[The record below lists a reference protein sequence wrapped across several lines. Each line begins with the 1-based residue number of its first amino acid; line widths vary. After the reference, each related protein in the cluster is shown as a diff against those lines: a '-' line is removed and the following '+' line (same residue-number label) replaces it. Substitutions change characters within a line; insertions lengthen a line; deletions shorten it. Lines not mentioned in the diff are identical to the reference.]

1 MLISDFNEE
10 FPSLVNEGNFRD
22 AVNTLMSELGNILV
36 SNKKDIVEL
45 LNQSGIEASIND
57 SDSRLINLFVSNIG
71 DNKKLSLGASLLVH
85 IHNKEVSFDGNS
97 EISDEGVKCA
107 YGLMNSYFSGD
118 DEGYSNAIDPVG
130 AIAEGVGQIA
140 GFGKTI
146 AEGRQKK
153 KYGALDLASK
163 KQEARS
169 AMAQKIL
176 DIKQGQIEAS
186 KKSQENKAKTTRTL
200 LIVGGVILGLGIIGG
215 IIYAIKKRK

>member
-10 FPSLVNEGNFRD
+10 FPGLVNEGDFRG
-22 AVNTLMSELGNILV
+22 AVNTIMYELGNILV
-36 SNKKDIVEL
+36 SNKKDFVEL
-45 LNQSGIEASIND
+45 LNQSGIQASIND
-57 SDSRLINLFVSNIG
+57 SDSKLVNLFISNIG
-71 DNKKLSLGASLLVH
+71 ENKKLSLGASLLVH
-85 IHNKEVSFDGNS
+85 VHNKEVNFDGNS

-118 DEGYSNAIDPVG
+118 EEGYSNAIDPVG
-130 AIAEGVGQIA
+130 AIAEGVGSLA
-140 GFGKTI
+140 NLGTTI
-146 AEGRQKK
+146 AQGQQKK

-176 DIKQGQIEAS
+176 DIKQGQIEAA
-186 KKSQENKAKTTRTL
+186 KKKQEGKSKTTRTL
-200 LIVGGVILGLGIIGG
+200 LIVGGVILGLAVIGG